1 MPRQEFLV
9 KIGDS
14 GGSRDGD
21 VIAAKPPGRFFTA
34 AEVESAIAA
43 KAQPEGMPDLLW
55 KRVHEPAIRAKVRG
69 YGGVDTNWGFKDLMH
84 HGVVEVEAT
93 EQEVAELLEPVLET
107 VERPANEGDAY
118 DALVAA
124 GNPEPSPGEVGAEW
138 SRMVAEG
145 VTFSEE
151 VIREKRR
158 VGLDYAAIVGPARA
172 ALLRNRH
179 RHVPPQRRPET
190 PPGLARKPERPGRRP
205 PKRGGR
211 GA

>member
-1 MPRQEFLV
+1 MLV

-69 YGGVDTNWGFKDLMH
+69 YGGVDTNWGFKDLLH

-93 EQEVAELLEPVLET
+93 EQEVAELLEPEL
-107 VERPANEGDAY
+107 D
-118 DALVAA
+118 
-124 GNPEPSPGEVGAEW
+124 GEVLL
-138 SRMVAEG
+138 
-145 VTFSEE
+145 
-151 VIREKRR
+151 EKRR

-205 PKRGGR
+205 PERGRR